1 MKLALVTETF
11 PPEVNGVSMTLGRLA
26 EGLSLRGF
34 EIQVARPTQSGEC
47 KNLDR
52 LGGRISEFVV
62 PGIPLPGYD
71 GLRIGQPSAYRL
83 LREWSRNPPD
93 IIHVATEGPQGLT
106 ALWVASIL
114 GILASSTYHTNFHQY
129 TGHYNIG
136 LIRDFILVFLRIAH
150 NSCGCTLSPTKQMAN
165 ELKSLGF
172 KNTGFLSRGV
182 DTEPDTPE
190 RRDFQLRSEWGAKE
204 NDCVFTYVGRVAS
217 EKNIDLAVQSYLLA
231 REKRSNALMVI
242 VGDGPEKQRLKRV
255 YPDIVF
261 AGMRKGE
268 DLVRHYASSDVFLF
282 PSVTE
287 TFGNVVT
294 EAMSSGLA
302 VVTYDYA
309 AGRELIEPVVNGY
322 LVPFGESEDFRIQT
336 VDLMGLPLDGLTKV
350 RAAARKTALDVSWS
364 RVVEDFQQSLTTVK
378 KGDRK
383 GTPRSYSQEDHGA

>member
-34 EIQVARPTQSGEC
+34 EVQVLRPTQKGER
-47 KNLDR
+47 KHLDR
-52 LGGRISEFVV
+52 LGGGLSEFLVA
-62 PGIPLPGYD
+62 GIPLPGYD
-71 GLRIGQPSAYRL
+71 GLRMGQPSAYRL

-93 IIHVATEGPQGLT
+93 IIHVATEGPLGLT
-106 ALWVASIL
+106 ALWAASMLRIP
-114 GILASSTYHTNFHQY
+114 ASSTYHTNFHQY

-150 NSCGCTLSPTKQMAN
+150 NSCGCTLAPTRQMAN

-172 KNTGFLSRGV
+172 KNMGVLSRGV
-182 DTEPDTPE
+182 DTALFSPE
-190 RRDFQLRSEWGAKE
+190 RRDPQLRSEWGAKE
-204 NDCVFTYVGRVAS
+204 NECVFTYVGRVAS

-231 REKRSNALMVI
+231 REKRLNILMVI
-242 VGDGPEKQRLKRV
+242 VGDGPEKKRLERL

-268 DLVRHYASSDVFLF
+268 DLARHYASSDVFLF

-302 VVTYDYA
+302 VVAYDYA
-309 AGRELIEPVVNGY
+309 AGRELIETGVNGY
-322 LVPFGESEDFRIQT
+322 LVPFGESEEFQSQT
-336 VDLMGLPLDGLTKV
+336 VKLMNLKLDELAKI
-350 RAAARKTALDVSWS
+350 RDAARETALNVSWS

-383 GTPRSYSQEDHGA
+383 RYAKVV